1 MKYTEEQLLDLS
13 KKQDLDIFN
22 YCDVEG
28 RASTTFNVAG
38 TINDCKKAI
47 EFIETEYDNLDDEI
61 DFGPYPYS
69 DYNELVSDYNIGLFE
84 SVFGVEDGMTWKE
97 FILAVKEFVDYLKG
111 FKTEYGLYYSEPT
124 TDEDINNY
132 IELDDFKSFKQLAD
146 YNFELVK
153 AINKFED
160 LI

>member
-22 YCDVEG
+22 YCDAEG
-28 RASTTFNVAG
+28 RASTTFNVASV
-38 TINDCKKAI
+38 INECNKAI
-47 EFIETEYDNLDDEI
+47 EYIEKEYDNLDDEI
-61 DFGPYPYS
+61 EFGSCGIGEY
-69 DYNELVSDYNIGLFE
+69 DDLVSEYNIDLF
-84 SVFGVEDGMTWKE
+84 SAGFGVEDDMTGNELIAGIKS
-97 FILAVKEFVDYLKG
+97 FVDYLKG

-132 IELDDFKSFKQLAD
+132 IELDNFKAFKQLAD
-146 YNFELVK
+146 YNFKLVK

>member
-22 YCDVEG
+22 YCDLEG

-38 TINDCKKAI
+38 TISDCNKAI

-84 SVFGVEDGMTWKE
+84 SGFGVEDGMSWNE
-97 FILAVKEFVDYLKG
+97 LISGIKEFVDYLKG

-146 YNFELVK
+146 YNFKLVK
-153 AINKFED
+153 AINKFQD